1 MCRRNEALQTV
12 AINTVQAIHKCTCL
26 DSCSA
31 ISRHPHVEGIIIY
44 LRQVD
49 YIVHSPQYTHSHTDH
64 INQGSAI

>member
-1 MCRRNEALQTV
+1 MHRHNEALQTV
-12 AINTVQAIHKCTCL
+12 AINTVRAIHKCMCL

-31 ISRHPHVEGIIIY
+31 ISQHPHVESVIIY

-49 YIVHSPQYTHSHTDH
+49 YIVHSSQYTHSHTDH